1 MNVTKETNI
10 QIRLLVED
18 SQQLVK
24 LKDKNESHQNKLKK
38 TLDEKTDLHHI
49 CAVQMWVSLVQS
61 YSKCSANGVNATF
74 APGFA
79 TPM

>member
-38 TLDEKTDLHHI
+38 TLDEKTDLHYI
-49 CAVQMWVSLVQS
+49 CAVQM
-61 YSKCSANGVNATF
+61 
-74 APGFA
+74 
-79 TPM
+79 